1 MKIFILG
8 TGKSGT
14 TALLYKV
21 AGGLPNCHAFSG
33 GRPGKYLGD
42 YDNAV
47 YKHTYDER
55 KGKNFNLYGEHL
67 KKEHYD
73 RKIWMAR
80 DPRDAA
86 VSRMLYRWHR
96 GILGHKK
103 QFNAHLDLVLEKEKD
118 PQSVSFHEICLY
130 TGYGV
135 WPRSADAMI
144 EEERVRYQSMA
155 DFIKK
160 IGDDWFIFRYEDMVD
175 KNFDA
180 LNDYIGFEAKTEAEV
195 PSGSGKE
202 KVVRKKAYGDWR
214 HWFTEKDV
222 PLLKSA
228 YTPYMEAVGY
238 DCDDWKLDPEP
249 LIEAQFSSEY
259 MRSLT
264 LKAKKNIIMR
274 YIDNIS
280 QRFSK
285 RS

>member
-33 GRPGKYLGD
+33 GRPGKYVGN
-42 YDNAV
+42 YDHAV

-55 KGKNFNLYGEHL
+55 KGKNFELYSDHL
-67 KKEHYD
+67 ANEHYD

-96 GILGHKK
+96 GYLGHKK
-103 QFNAHLDLVLEKEKD
+103 QFGAHFELVLKKEQD
-118 PQSVSFHEICLY
+118 PKSVAFHEICFY
-130 TGYGV
+130 TGYNV
-135 WPRSADAMI
+135 WPRSADEVV
-144 EEERVRYQSMA
+144 EEERVRNQNMA
-155 DFIKK
+155 DFVKQL
-160 IGDDWFIFRYEDMVD
+160 GDDWFIFRYEDMID
-175 KNFDA
+175 KNFAA
-180 LNDYIGFEAKTEAEV
+180 LNDYLGFATETNAEV

-214 HWFTEKDV
+214 HWFTPKDV
-222 PLLKSA
+222 TLLKPA
-228 YTPYMEAVGY
+228 YTPYMGAVGY
-238 DCDDWKLDPEP
+238 DIDDWNLSPEP

-259 MRSLT
+259 MRSLS

-274 YIDNIS
+274 YFDNFF
-280 QRFSK
+280 QRLK
-285 RS
+285 K